1 MTLSGLGLLA
11 AFVVMAVSLAVQWR
25 TVARLPAPGE
35 LAAQRGRAGAGV
47 RYAFTTAFLPWAK
60 ESGRRHPLGY
70 GAGVVLHMAVL
81 LALFLA
87 LWSVGRPL
95 PAPGWA
101 GGAVV
106 VILGLGCVAGLGL
119 LVRRLVSRRL
129 RELSIGDDYL
139 SIGAVTAVVGV
150 ALAAAA
156 GVASLASMQVAT
168 AILLLYVPL
177 GKLRHMVFLVPS
189 RVYWGR
195 NLGRRG
201 VLPPSRTFGERS

>member
-1 MTLSGLGLLA
+1 MSLSGFGLLA
-11 AFVVMAVSLAVQWR
+11 AFVVMAVSLAVQWG
-25 TVARLPAPGE
+25 TVARLPVPGE
-35 LAAQRGRAGAGV
+35 FAVHRGRAGAGV

-70 GAGVVLHMAVL
+70 GAGVVLHTAVL

-106 VILGLGCVAGLGL
+106 VILGFGCVAGLGL
-119 LVRRLVSRRL
+119 LARRLVSRRL

-139 SIGAVTAVVGV
+139 SIGAVTAVVGM
-150 ALAAAA
+150 ALAAAT
-156 GVASLASMQVAT
+156 GVASPATLRVAT
-168 AILLLYVPL
+168 AVLLLYVPL

-189 RVYWGR
+189 RVFWGR

-201 VLPPSRTFGERS
+201 VLPPPRPGGEKS